1 MHWPDEEA
9 ATLPNAIPIRRCSGL
24 TPEATMREHLCGEG
38 LPVVVTDAQQ
48 DWQARK
54 LWSFAYFAR
63 RFGDQ
68 ELLVNDR
75 APFRPDDDPPN
86 QTLRISMREYVR
98 YLTEAEPHGHSLAAR
113 ERGFPFYG
121 NSWAPFNA
129 EPELAD
135 AGLLLGGI
143 DSVVSASLSRAV
155 LSVARSAIWLPLTPG
170 AGGSTPSTRASARP
184 TRRSSHSAM
193 CPASRAASSR

>member
-9 ATLPNAIPIRRCSGL
+9 AALPNAIPIRRCSGL

-98 YLTEAEPHGHSLAAR
+98 YLTEAEPQGHSLAAR

-129 EPELAD
+129 EPELAAHISRPAFVPD
-135 AGLLLGGI
+135 SMPEEPEGARRLSNDFTKVGLGLGYG
-143 DSVVSASLSRAV
+143 
-155 LSVARSAIWLPLTPG
+155 
-170 AGGSTPSTRASARP
+170 
-184 TRRSSHSAM
+184 
-193 CPASRAASSR
+193 

>member
-1 MHWPDEEA
+1 MHWQDEEA
-9 ATLPNAIPIRRCSGL
+9 ATLPNAVPIRRCRGL
-24 TPEATMREHLCGEG
+24 TPEATLREHLCGEG

-54 LWSFAYFAR
+54 LWSFDYFAR
-63 RFGDQ
+63 HFGD
-68 ELLVNDR
+68 ETLLVNDR

-129 EPELAD
+129 EPELA
-135 AGLLLGGI
+135 GHI
-143 DSVVSASLSRAV
+143 SRPSFVPDSMPEEPEGARRLSNDFTKVRG
-155 LSVARSAIWLPLTPG
+155 PG
-170 AGGSTPSTRASARP
+170 S
-184 TRRSSHSAM
+184 
-193 CPASRAASSR
+193 